1 MAVRKCPKCGSVW
14 YTALTKCAFCGV
26 EGEEVKGPIS
36 PAKLNLGKKGVESG
50 PPPGHSASDRD
61 LASSAS
67 AKASEDK
74 PAEPDVAVAELPKV
88 EVPPP
93 EPEPPKEVPV
103 DPPKPE
109 PTPVKIELPP
119 PPPSFAPSAGASEGK
134 PPPPKDPTLPRVPV
148 FRKEPAKP
156 TLPTPPKAATPPP
169 PNSPTPVPRAVAPQ
183 AAAQPP
189 SPRKDP
195 TPAPVLP
202 LPLDREAILRKARE
216 AMDADLADY
225 GFPPSRPA
233 PPAEDESWYRAGPLE
248 VESPPLKRI
257 ESHAPASVPKPAT
270 RARRLRAPLVLGVLA
285 VVSGVI
291 LVAVLRLGGKLPSTF
306 WPH

>member
-1 MAVRKCPKCGSVW
+1 MTKCGKCG
-14 YTALTKCAFCGV
+14 TAWTSPGMIQCPWCGDRM
-26 EGEEVKGPIS
+26 EE
-36 PAKLNLGKKGVESG
+36 PAK
-50 PPPGHSASDRD
+50 A
-61 LASSAS
+61 
-67 AKASEDK
+67 
-74 PAEPDVAVAELPKV
+74 PAPAAPQAVA
-88 EVPPP
+88 PP
-93 EPEPPKEVPV
+93 
-103 DPPKPE
+103 
-109 PTPVKIELPP
+109 
-119 PPPSFAPSAGASEGK
+119 
-134 PPPPKDPTLPRVPV
+134 PPPPKDPRPARVPV